1 MMKSF
6 TNSFVWL
13 VCLLILTTARPAM
26 AQSTS
31 LVRTNTNDSQTIDAT
46 ATNGSNI
53 PLGNPR
59 TIRWSL
65 VPDGT
70 KIPSAYY
77 AGSDSNRPSRLIVD
91 LDNVFSVPSGS
102 RGADLTTRSWF
113 SSFQNMVNRIANK
126 TGFTFIYEPNDDGR
140 EIGASNSDGVIG
152 VRGDLRIGG
161 GPLNGALGYNGVP
174 TGGHLPDMILNT
186 DFAWKSSTL
195 NFIATHELHHGLGF
209 GHVRVNDDGNASAVT
224 GNGGNSNG
232 PQFHDLIQLH
242 RKYGDTF
249 ENPVRNDTRAN
260 ATVLGT
266 LVPGGTLRAGS
277 DWGTGVNI
285 GAGDTNVT
293 TISAS
298 TDVDFFRID
307 TTGPMQVR
315 ATLTPRGPTYNYVS
329 EGQTGATVD
338 ATKFM
343 NLRFEVQNASGTVI
357 ATAASAAA
365 GAVESLTALQLPAAG
380 AWYFRVS
387 MEGSS
392 TSPQAYTMEVTDH
405 PDSDSDG
412 DGATDSQE
420 YAIGRDPADPAD
432 LAFGFN
438 TGGDFEGWTSS
449 ANVSS
454 KTIAG
459 GLFSGTVSA
468 SGPQIWRTG
477 FGFDGSLV
485 PRLVLRIRSSVTG
498 PCEIYWGRIGADS
511 FASPRMSTA
520 NVTQANTWQTL
531 VFPLSSHAGWNGQTI
546 TRLRV
551 DPPGG
556 TGATFSIDF
565 LVGPNLV
572 WHPGSD
578 PGGAGSWDSATASWR
593 TDNQALAWVP
603 GNRALFRGTGG
614 AITLDAPASVG
625 GLVFA
630 TAGYSLGGQALLT
643 LSPDAEIRV
652 ATETTTISSPLAAT
666 TLAKSGNGTL
676 LLNGSIGTLTGLALN
691 GGTVN
696 LQPTDEAQITGPITG
711 TGALR
716 KSGGW
721 DSLLTL
727 GGANT
732 FTGDATIASGV
743 LRLTRSDSLGIG
755 TKTVTMSNG
764 SDGKCRIILAGGS
777 PGMVLPASISFL
789 ASNNGTERPAFLNE
803 SGDNTIHG
811 NFTFTTGGGGTRF
824 TSAAGRLTL
833 TGTLSP
839 NTSGRVV
846 HLDGAATGVISGS
859 LRNRS
864 NGDQLALEK
873 TGSGTWT
880 LTGDSTA
887 TGATDVLGGLL
898 QITGSLAAPVT
909 VRGGGTLGGTGTV
922 AALTTTSTVAG
933 SGAGLAPGVAGI
945 GKLMVAGDA
954 VIGPQTRYTWEL
966 GDANGQP
973 GTAWDLLDASSL
985 QLTATPSQPLE
996 ITILPNQVTN
1006 LPTSPRA
1013 FVIARGI
1020 GGITG
1025 FDPAAVILDSAAFP
1039 PAVGTWS
1046 IRQTG
1051 NTLELVLTPDGYD
1064 SWPQPPVDLLS
1075 WDITENTISVGSGI
1089 AISVMAGTSGSD
1101 LRGGGTQ
1108 GVADSPTNTW
1118 NRTFTTTSDF
1128 DAAQEVGNF
1137 FRFTTTA
1144 APGFSVRIYGIEGL
1158 RLSRTDT
1165 GPASAG
1171 MFYST
1176 DGGITFTQTGT
1187 TFSVGTAQAS
1197 AADAFAS
1204 TMSLDPIL
1212 IGEGTTIHWRL
1223 VVSGA
1228 GGRLGIGKVTG
1239 PDFTLMGA
1247 STANH
1252 YAAWAIANGT
1262 AGQAASDDFDKDGI
1276 ANLVEYALGLDPTA
1290 SNGAPGTFIS
1300 GVLSFSKGPDAS
1312 ANGDVIYQIE
1322 QSDDLTWWSSV
1333 TPTVDD
1339 DDTISFTLS
1348 PGETQKF
1355 LRLKIT
1361 LVP

>member
-1 MMKSF
+1 MTKPF
-6 TNSFVWL
+6 PNRAGWL
-13 VCLLILTTARPAM
+13 VCLLILITARPAM

-31 LVRTNTNDSQTIDAT
+31 LVRTNTSDSQTVGAT

-70 KIPSAYY
+70 KLPSFYY
-77 AGSDSNRPSRLIVD
+77 AGSDPNRPSRLIVD
-91 LDNVFSVPSGS
+91 LDNDFSVPNGS
-102 RGADLTTRSWF
+102 RGADLTARPWF
-113 SSFQNMVNRIANK
+113 SSFQNMVNRIGNK
-126 TGFTFIYEPNDDGR
+126 TGFTFTYEPNDDGR

-152 VRGDLRIGG
+152 VRGDLRLGG
-161 GPLNGALGYNGVP
+161 GPLSGALGYNGIP
-174 TGGHLPDMILNT
+174 NGGHLPDMILDTNY
-186 DFAWKSSTL
+186 AWTSSTL

-209 GHVRVNDDGNASAVT
+209 GHVLVNDNGNASAVS
-224 GNGGNSNG
+224 GSGGNSNG

-242 RKYGDTF
+242 RKYGDPF
-249 ENPVRNDTRAN
+249 ESPARNDTRAN
-260 ATVLGT
+260 ATALGT
-266 LVPGGTLRAGS
+266 FVPGGTLRAGS
-277 DWGTGVNI
+277 NWGTGVTV
-285 GAGDTNVT
+285 GANDTNVT

-298 TDVDFFRID
+298 NDVDFFRID
-307 TTGPMQVR
+307 TTGPAQLR
-315 ATLTPRGPTYNYVS
+315 ATLTPRGPTYGYVT

-338 ATKFM
+338 AAKFM

-365 GAVESLTALQLPAAG
+365 GAVESLPALKLPAAG

-392 TSPQAYTMEVTDH
+392 SSPQAYTLEMTD
-405 PDSDSDG
+405 PDSDG
-412 DGATDSQE
+412 DGATDSRE

-438 TGGDFEGWTSS
+438 TDGDFEGWTSS

-454 KTIAG
+454 KTIVG
-459 GLFSGTVSA
+459 GLLSGTASA
-468 SGPQIWRTG
+468 GDPQIWRTG
-477 FGFDGSLV
+477 FGFDATLV

-498 PCEIYWGRIGADS
+498 PCELYWGRIGADS
-511 FASPRMSTA
+511 FASPRVSTV

-531 VFPLSSHAGWNGQTI
+531 VFPLSSHAGWDGQTI

-565 LVGPNLV
+565 LAGPNLL
-572 WHPGSD
+572 WHPGGD
-578 PGGAGSWDSATASWR
+578 PGGAGSWDSATAGWR
-593 TDNQALAWVP
+593 ADNQALAWVP

-614 AITLDAPASVG
+614 AVTLDAAASVG
-625 GLVFA
+625 GLDFA
-630 TAGYSLGGQALLT
+630 TAGYSLGGPALLT

-652 ATETTTISSPLAAT
+652 ATGTTTISSPLAAT
-666 TLAKSGNGTL
+666 TLAKSGDGTL

-696 LQPTDEAQITGPITG
+696 LQPADEARITGPITG

-732 FTGDATIASGV
+732 FTSDVTIAAGV

-755 TKTVTMSNG
+755 TKTVTMTNG

-777 PGMVLPASISFL
+777 PGIVLPASLSFST
-789 ASNNGTERPAFLNE
+789 SNNDTARPAFLNE

-824 TSAAGRLTL
+824 TSAAGSLTL
-833 TGTLSP
+833 TGNLTP
-839 NTSGRVV
+839 NTTGRVV
-846 HLDGAATGVISGS
+846 HLDGAATGVISGR
-859 LRNRS
+859 LQDRG
-864 NGDQLALEK
+864 NGDPLAMEK
-873 TGSGTWT
+873 AGSGTWT
-880 LTGDSTA
+880 FTGESTA
-887 TGATDVLGGLL
+887 TGAANVLGGLL
-898 QITGSLAAPVT
+898 EITGSLAAPVT
-909 VRGGGTLGGTGTV
+909 VRGGGTLGGTGAV

-933 SGAGLAPGVAGI
+933 SAAGLAPGVAGI
-945 GKLMVAGDA
+945 GKLMVAGNA
-954 VIGPQTRYTWEL
+954 GIGPRTRYTWEL
-966 GDANGQP
+966 GDANGEP
-973 GTAWDLLDASSL
+973 GIAWDLLVASSFL
-985 QLTATPSQPLE
+985 LTATPAAPLE

-1013 FVIARGI
+1013 FVIARGL
-1020 GGITG
+1020 GGISG
-1025 FDPAAVILDSAAFP
+1025 FDPAAVILNSTAFP
-1039 PAVGTWS
+1039 PAAGTWS
-1046 IRQTG
+1046 VRQTG
-1051 NTLELVLTPDGYD
+1051 NTLELVLTPGGYD
-1064 SWPQPPVDLLS
+1064 PPPPPVDLLR

-1089 AISVMAGTSGSD
+1089 ATPALSGVSGSD

-1108 GVADSPTNTW
+1108 GVAGSPTNTW
-1118 NRTFTTTSDF
+1118 NRTFTTTPDF
-1128 DAAQEVGNF
+1128 NAAQEAGNF

-1144 APGFSVRIYGIEGL
+1144 APGFSVRIYGIDGL

-1171 MFYST
+1171 LFHST
-1176 DGGITFTQTGT
+1176 DGGISFTQTGT
-1187 TFSVGTAQAS
+1187 TFSVGTGQVS

-1204 TMSLDPIL
+1204 TMAHDPIL
-1212 IGEGTTIHWRL
+1212 MAEGTTIHWRL
-1223 VVSGA
+1223 VVFGA

-1239 PDFTLMGA
+1239 SDFTLMGA
-1247 STANH
+1247 SNPNH
-1252 YAAWAIANGT
+1252 YAAWAIASGI

-1276 ANLVEYALGLDPTA
+1276 SNLLEYALGLDPTA
-1290 SNGAPGTFIS
+1290 YNGAPGTFS
-1300 GVLSFSKGPDAS
+1300 GGILSFNKGPEAS
-1312 ANGDVIYQIE
+1312 ANGDVIYRIE
-1322 QSDDLTWWSSV
+1322 QSDDLTWWSPA

-1339 DDTISFTLS
+1339 DETISCALS
-1348 PGETQKF
+1348 TGGTRKF

>member
-6 TNSFVWL
+6 PNIPGWL
-13 VCLLILTTARPAM
+13 VCLLILITVPSAM

-31 LVRTNTNDSQTIDAT
+31 LVRTNTSDSQTVGAT

-70 KIPSAYY
+70 KIPVFYY
-77 AGSDSNRPSRLIVD
+77 GGSNSNRPSRLIVD
-91 LDNVFSVPSGS
+91 LDNDFSVPSGS
-102 RGADLTTRSWF
+102 RGADLTSRPWF
-113 SSFQNMVNRIANK
+113 SSFQNMVNRVANK

-161 GPLNGALGYNGVP
+161 GPLSGPLGYNGIP

-186 DFAWKSSTL
+186 DFAWTSSTL

-209 GHVRVNDDGNASAVT
+209 GHVLVNDNGNASAVS
-224 GNGGNSNG
+224 GSGGNSNG

-249 ENPVRNDTRAN
+249 ESPVRNDTRAN

-266 LVPGGTLRAGS
+266 LVPGGTLRVGS
-277 DWGTGVNI
+277 NWGTGVNI
-285 GAGDTNVT
+285 GASDTNVA

-298 TDVDFFRID
+298 NDIDFYRID
-307 TTGPMQVR
+307 TTGPMQLQ
-315 ATLTPRGPTYNYVS
+315 ATLTPRGPTYSYVT

-365 GAVESLTALQLPAAG
+365 GAVESLPALQLPAAG

-392 TSPQAYTMEVTDH
+392 TSPQAYTLEVTDS
-405 PDSDSDG
+405 DNDSDG
-412 DGATDSQE
+412 DGASDSRE

-438 TGGDFEGWTSS
+438 TNGDFEGWTGS
-449 ANVSS
+449 ANITS

-468 SGPQIWRTG
+468 SDPQIWRTG
-477 FGFDGSLV
+477 FGFDGTLV
-485 PRLVLRIRSSVTG
+485 PHLVLRIRSSVTG
-498 PCEIYWGRIGADS
+498 PCELYWGRVGVDS
-511 FASPRMSTA
+511 FASSRVSTV

-531 VFPLSSHAGWNGQTI
+531 VFPLSSHAGWSGQTI

-565 LVGPNLV
+565 LAGPNLV

-578 PGGAGSWDSATASWR
+578 PGGAGSWDSATANWR
-593 TDNQALAWVP
+593 TDNQALSWVP

-614 AITLDAPASVG
+614 AVTLDAPASVG
-625 GLVFA
+625 GLDFA
-630 TAGYSLGGQALLT
+630 TAGYSLGGESLLT

-652 ATETTTISSPLAAT
+652 ATGTTTISSPLAAT
-666 TLAKSGNGTL
+666 TLTKSGDGTL
-676 LLNGSIGTLTGLALN
+676 LLSGSLGTLTGLSLN

-696 LQPTDEAQITGPITG
+696 LQPADEVQITGPITG

-721 DSLLTL
+721 DSVLTL
-727 GGANT
+727 DGANT
-732 FTGDATIASGV
+732 FSGDVTIAAGV
-743 LRLTRSDSLGIG
+743 LRLTRSNSLGIG
-755 TKTVTMSNG
+755 TKTVTMTNG

-777 PGMVLPASISFL
+777 PGIVLPASISFST
-789 ASNNGTERPAFLNE
+789 SNDGATRPAFLNE

-811 NFTFTTGGGGTRF
+811 NFTLTTGGGGTRF
-824 TSAAGRLTL
+824 TSAEGSLTL
-833 TGTLSP
+833 TGNLTP
-839 NTSGRVV
+839 NTAGHVV
-846 HLDGAATGVISGS
+846 HLAGAATGVISGS
-859 LRNRS
+859 LQNRG
-864 NGDQLALEK
+864 NGDPLAMEK
-873 TGSGTWT
+873 AGSGTWT
-880 LTGDSTA
+880 LTGESTA
-887 TGATDVLGGLL
+887 TGAANILDGLL
-898 QITGSLAAPVT
+898 EITGSLAAPVT
-909 VRGGGTLGGTGTV
+909 VQGGGTLGGTGTV
-922 AALTTTSTVAG
+922 AALTTISTVAG
-933 SGAGLAPGVAGI
+933 SAAGLAPGVAGI
-945 GKLMVAGDA
+945 GKLTVAGNA
-954 VIGPQTRYTWEL
+954 VIGPRSRYMWEL
-966 GDANGQP
+966 GDANGEP
-973 GTAWDLLDASSL
+973 GTAWDLLETSSL
-985 QLTATPSQPLE
+985 QLTATPADPLE
-996 ITILPNQVTN
+996 ITIIPNQVTN

-1013 FVIARGI
+1013 FVIARGF
-1020 GGITG
+1020 GGISG
-1025 FDPAAVILDSAAFP
+1025 FDPAAVILNSAAFP
-1039 PAVGTWS
+1039 PAAGTWS
-1046 IRQTG
+1046 VRQTG
-1051 NTLELVLTPDGYD
+1051 NTLELILIPGGYD
-1064 SWPQPPVDLLS
+1064 SPPPPVDLLR
-1075 WDITENTISVGSGI
+1075 WEITENTISVGSGI
-1089 AISVMAGTSGSD
+1089 ASPAVPGVSGSD

-1108 GVADSPTNTW
+1108 GVAGSPTNTW

-1128 DAAQEVGNF
+1128 DAAQEAGNF

-1144 APGFSVRIYGIEGL
+1144 DPGFTVRIYGIEGL
-1158 RLSRTDT
+1158 RLSRTNT

-1171 MFYST
+1171 LFYSS
-1176 DGGITFTQTGT
+1176 DGGITFTQTGM
-1187 TFSVGTAQAS
+1187 TFPVGTAQAS

-1204 TMSLDPIL
+1204 MMSLDPIL
-1212 IGEGTTIHWRL
+1212 MGEGTTIHWRL
-1223 VVSGA
+1223 VVFGT
-1228 GGRLGIGKVTG
+1228 GGRLGVGKVAG

-1247 STANH
+1247 SNPNH
-1252 YAAWAIANGT
+1252 YAAWAIANGL

-1276 ANLVEYALGLDPTA
+1276 SNLVEYALGLNPTA
-1290 SNGAPGTFIS
+1290 SNGAPGTFS
-1300 GVLSFSKGPDAS
+1300 GGILSFSKGPEAS

-1322 QSDDLTWWSSV
+1322 QSDHLTGWSPV
-1333 TPTVDD
+1333 TPTVND
-1339 DDTISFTLS
+1339 DDTISFALS
-1348 PGETQKF
+1348 LGETRKF